1 MFLEETEGNAGA
13 GRSNSS
19 TRGPLI
25 RKGGGRVPFGKT
37 MMRRSCS
44 KEVLGDLYFK
54 GTSSFR

>member
-1 MFLEETEGNAGA
+1 MFLEDREGNAGA

-25 RKGGGRVPFGKT
+25 RKGRGGRVPFGKT

-44 KEVLGDLYFK
+44 KEVLGDLYF
-54 GTSSFR
+54 